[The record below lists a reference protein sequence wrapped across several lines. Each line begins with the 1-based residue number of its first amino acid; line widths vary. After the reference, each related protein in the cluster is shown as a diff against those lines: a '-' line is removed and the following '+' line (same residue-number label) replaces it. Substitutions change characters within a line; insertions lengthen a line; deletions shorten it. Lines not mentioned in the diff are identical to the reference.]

1 VSCDARSARPI
12 SGRAGWWKSP
22 CPVPGRAR
30 AGQPARATQQ
40 RLVVARP
47 ALLGGPSTSSPYI
60 MKVLRI
66 SVGAAVVAI
75 LGAVVWWVG
84 PFIDAAAQ
92 SAPVPKVGFITEPGC
107 QTRAVALVTI
117 TVRAPGCSV
126 RAPPGGSP
134 QDMLC
139 QDVGAYIRR
148 TVNPP
153 RGAIVGILHEG
164 GLSEQ
169 AIAALSNGLTS
180 HGFESGGTAC
190 WLSKRS
196 DDR

>member
-1 VSCDARSARPI
+1 VCTRGSNR
-12 SGRAGWWKSP
+12 
-22 CPVPGRAR
+22 
-30 AGQPARATQQ
+30 
-40 RLVVARP
+40 
-47 ALLGGPSTSSPYI
+47 ALLGGPSTSPLAVV
-60 MKVLRI
+60 MKVLHI
-66 SVGAAVVAI
+66 SVGAAILAI
-75 LGAVVWWVG
+75 LGVVAWWIGLLV
-84 PFIDAAAQ
+84 DAAAQ

-107 QTRAVALVTI
+107 QTRAVATVTL

-126 RAPPGGSP
+126 QAPPGGSP

-153 RGAIVGILHEG
+153 RGAIVGILFEG

-169 AIAALSNGLTS
+169 VIAALSKGLTS

-190 WLSKRS
+190 WVSKPS